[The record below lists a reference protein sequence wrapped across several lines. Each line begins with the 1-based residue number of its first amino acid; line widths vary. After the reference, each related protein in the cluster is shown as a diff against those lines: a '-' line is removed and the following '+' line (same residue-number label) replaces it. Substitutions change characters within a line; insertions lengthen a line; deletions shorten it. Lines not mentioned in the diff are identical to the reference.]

1 MIICTRCGQENDD
14 EQRFCAR
21 CDRKL
26 QSSFTIPDAEGEADG
41 DVAITR
47 LKLTMLGLN
56 REALLRCLE
65 AWAYAL
71 ALLAVALWCGR
82 NEAYGPLYVLL
93 PVLGLVLWLRK
104 V

>member
-26 QSSFTIPDAEGEADG
+26 QSSFTIPDAEGEAEG
-41 DVAITR
+41 GVAITR
-47 LKLTMLGLN
+47 LKLTMLGLS
-56 REALLRCLE
+56 REVLLRCLE

-82 NEAYGPLYVLL
+82 NGIYWPLYILL
-93 PVLGLVLWLRK
+93 PVLALVLRLRK